1 MKCVKLFWF
10 AVVLLVHL
18 VILSCHEQGDKKRM
32 EMIIEDPAEL
42 STITDVVKVRD
53 TQHNNDDISIKN
65 EFKSIEYV
73 RIDNKKIIGKII
85 DIAFTKDYMFLILSH
100 DGGIMKYDRKGNFI
114 KVIARVGEGPEQVN
128 PHHIFVDE
136 YREKVYVMQFRR
148 KHSIAVFS
156 FEGKFLGNLEYPFDE
171 IRVMLPLGDEVFF
184 TFKESIIPLTDSLNY
199 VSGMFDI
206 LGKKYYSRKSYV
218 KQCDLENCRLGR
230 VFFFSHKNSVLY
242 KIGGINILYRAMR
255 DTIVPAYYLDLKNPI
270 RGEIYQLAYSSKY
283 YTNSLDGN
291 NLNYLFINREGFF
304 ETDSCLY
311 LRYASDRGGTV
322 LRYNKSRKQTKS
334 YAPKITRVLGVKN
347 DIDNGAPIWPL
358 YHYAK
363 ENIYV
368 QTLSGGEI
376 QDLKDLNYF
385 DEQAPAVYRDMN
397 EDSNPLIII
406 YKCN

>member
-1 MKCVKLFWF
+1 MTNRWIYI
-10 AVVLLVHL
+10 L
-18 VILSCHEQGDKKRM
+18 VIALLSCHEQGNKRGM

-42 STITDVVKVRD
+42 ATVTDVVKVRD

-85 DIAFTKDYMFLILSH
+85 DIAFTKDYMFLMLSH

-156 FEGKFLGNLEYPFDE
+156 FEGKFLGNLEYPFDK
-171 IRVMLPLGDEVFF
+171 IDFMLPLGDEVFF
-184 TFKESIIPLTDSLNY
+184 AFSESIIPLTDSLNY
-199 VSGMFDI
+199 VSGIFDI
-206 LGKKYYSRKSYV
+206 LGRKYYSRKSYV
-218 KQCDLENCRLGR
+218 KQCDLENCRLRR

-270 RGEIYQLAYSSKY
+270 KGEIYQLAYSPQY

-291 NLNYLFINREGFF
+291 NSNYIFINRDRFF

-311 LRYASDRGGTV
+311 LEYAGDRGGTV
-322 LRYNKSRKQTKS
+322 LQYNKSRKQTKS
-334 YAPKITRVLGVKN
+334 YVPKTKRVLGVKN

-358 YHYAK
+358 YHYVK
-363 ENIYV
+363 ENIYI

-385 DEQAPAVYRDMN
+385 NEQAPAVYRDMN
-397 EDSNPLIII
+397 EDSNPLVII

>member
-1 MKCVKLFWF
+1 M
-10 AVVLLVHL
+10 
-18 VILSCHEQGDKKRM
+18 
-32 EMIIEDPAEL
+32 
-42 STITDVVKVRD
+42 
-53 TQHNNDDISIKN
+53 
-65 EFKSIEYV
+65 
-73 RIDNKKIIGKII
+73 
-85 DIAFTKDYMFLILSH
+85 LSH

-136 YREKVYVMQFRR
+136 NREKVYVMQFRR

-156 FEGKFLGNLEYPFDE
+156 FEGKFLGNLEYPFDK
-171 IRVMLPLGDEVFF
+171 IDFMLPLGDEVFF
-184 TFKESIIPLTDSLNY
+184 SFSESIVPLTDSLNY

-218 KQCDLENCRLGR
+218 KQCDLENCRLRR

-270 RGEIYQLAYSSKY
+270 RGEIYQLAYSSKE

-291 NLNYLFINREGFF
+291 NLNYIFINREGFF

-322 LRYNKSRKQTKS
+322 LRYNKSRKQTNS

-347 DIDNGAPIWPL
+347 DIDNGVPIWPL

-385 DEQAPAVYRDMN
+385 NEQAPAVYRDMN
-397 EDSNPLIII
+397 EDSNPLVII

>member
-1 MKCVKLFWF
+1 MTNRWIYI
-10 AVVLLVHL
+10 L
-18 VILSCHEQGDKKRM
+18 VIALLSCHEQGNKKGM

-42 STITDVVKVRD
+42 AIVTDVVKVRD

-85 DIAFTKDYMFLILSH
+85 DIAFTKDYMFLMLSH

-156 FEGKFLGNLEYPFDE
+156 FEGKFLGNLEYPFDK
-171 IRVMLPLGDEVFF
+171 IDFMLPLGDEVFF
-184 TFKESIIPLTDSLNY
+184 AFSESIIPLTDSLNY
-199 VSGMFDI
+199 VSGIFDI
-206 LGKKYYSRKSYV
+206 LGRKYYSRKSYV
-218 KQCDLENCRLGR
+218 KQCDLENCRLRR

-270 RGEIYQLAYSSKY
+270 RGEIYQLAYSSKE

-291 NLNYLFINREGFF
+291 NLNYIFINREGFF

-322 LRYNKSRKQTKS
+322 LQYNKSRKQTKS

-347 DIDNGAPIWPL
+347 DIDNGVPIWPL

-385 DEQAPAVYRDMN
+385 NEQAPAVYRDMN
-397 EDSNPLIII
+397 EDSNPLVII

>member
-1 MKCVKLFWF
+1 MKKRLMYIVGF
-10 AVVLLVHL
+10 VVTL
-18 VILSCHEQGDKKRM
+18 LSCHQENKGGI

-42 STITDVVKVRD
+42 ATITDVVKVRD
-53 TQHNNDDISIKN
+53 TQHNNDDMSIKN
-65 EFKSIEYV
+65 EFKSITYV

-85 DIAFTKDYMFLILSH
+85 DIAFTKDYMFLMLSH

-156 FEGKFLGNLEYPFDE
+156 FEGKFLGNLEYPFDQ
-171 IRVMLPLGDEVFF
+171 IRVMQPLGDEVFF
-184 TFKESIIPLTDSLNY
+184 TFRESIIPLTDSLNY

-218 KQCDLENCRLGR
+218 KQCDLENCRLRR

-322 LRYNKSRKQTKS
+322 LQYNKSRKQTKS
-334 YAPKITRVLGVKN
+334 YAPKTKRVLGVKN
-347 DIDNGAPIWPL
+347 DIDNGVPIWPL
-358 YHYAK
+358 YYYAK

-385 DEQAPAVYRDMN
+385 NEQAPAVYRDMD
-397 EDSNPLIII
+397 EDSNPLVII
-406 YKCN
+406 YECN

>member
-1 MKCVKLFWF
+1 MTNRWIYI
-10 AVVLLVHL
+10 L
-18 VILSCHEQGDKKRM
+18 VIALLSCHEQGNKRGM

-42 STITDVVKVRD
+42 ATVTDVVKVRD

-85 DIAFTKDYMFLILSH
+85 DIAFTKDYMFLMLSH

-156 FEGKFLGNLEYPFDE
+156 FEGKFLGNLEYPFDK
-171 IRVMLPLGDEVFF
+171 IDFMLPLGDEVFF
-184 TFKESIIPLTDSLNY
+184 AFSESIISLTDSLNY
-199 VSGMFDI
+199 VSGIFDI
-206 LGKKYYSRKSYV
+206 LGRKYYSRKSYV
-218 KQCDLENCRLGR
+218 KQCDLENCRLRR

-255 DTIVPAYYLDLKNPI
+255 DTIVSAYYLDLKNPI
-270 RGEIYQLAYSSKY
+270 RGEIYQLAYSSKE

-291 NLNYLFINREGFF
+291 NLNYIFINREGFF

-322 LRYNKSRKQTKS
+322 LQYNKSRKQTNS

-347 DIDNGAPIWPL
+347 DIDNGVPIWPL

-385 DEQAPAVYRDMN
+385 NEQAPAVYRDMD
-397 EDSNPLIII
+397 EDSNPLVII

>member
-1 MKCVKLFWF
+1 MTNRWIYI
-10 AVVLLVHL
+10 L
-18 VILSCHEQGDKKRM
+18 VIALLSCHEQGNKRGM

-42 STITDVVKVRD
+42 ATVTDVVKVRD

-85 DIAFTKDYMFLILSH
+85 DIAFTKDYMFLMLSH

-136 YREKVYVMQFRR
+136 NREKVYVMQFRR

-156 FEGKFLGNLEYPFDE
+156 FEGKFLGNLEYPFDK
-171 IRVMLPLGDEVFF
+171 IDFMLPLGDEVFF
-184 TFKESIIPLTDSLNY
+184 SFSESIVPLTDSLNY

-218 KQCDLENCRLGR
+218 KQCDLENCRLRR

-270 RGEIYQLAYSSKY
+270 RGEIYQLAYSSKE

-291 NLNYLFINREGFF
+291 NLNYIFINREGFF

-322 LRYNKSRKQTKS
+322 LRYNKSRKQTNS

-347 DIDNGAPIWPL
+347 DIDNGVPIWPL

-385 DEQAPAVYRDMN
+385 NEQAPAVYRDMN
-397 EDSNPLIII
+397 EDSNPLVII

>member
-1 MKCVKLFWF
+1 MTNRWIYI
-10 AVVLLVHL
+10 L
-18 VILSCHEQGDKKRM
+18 VIALLSCHEQGNKRGM

-42 STITDVVKVRD
+42 ATVTDVVKVRD

-85 DIAFTKDYMFLILSH
+85 DIAFTKDYMFLMLSH

-156 FEGKFLGNLEYPFDE
+156 FEGKFLGNLEYPFDK
-171 IRVMLPLGDEVFF
+171 IDFMLPLGDEVFF
-184 TFKESIIPLTDSLNY
+184 AFSESIIPLTDSLNY
-199 VSGMFDI
+199 VSGIFDI
-206 LGKKYYSRKSYV
+206 LGRKYYSRKSYV
-218 KQCDLENCRLGR
+218 KQCDLENCRLRR

-270 RGEIYQLAYSSKY
+270 KGEIYQLAYSPQY

-291 NLNYLFINREGFF
+291 NSNYIFINRDRFF

-311 LRYASDRGGTV
+311 LEYAGDRGGTV
-322 LRYNKSRKQTKS
+322 LQYNKNRKQTKS
-334 YAPKITRVLGVKN
+334 YVPKTKRVLGVKN

-358 YHYAK
+358 YHYVK
-363 ENIYV
+363 ENIYI

-385 DEQAPAVYRDMN
+385 NEQAPAVYRDMN
-397 EDSNPLIII
+397 EDSNPLVII

>member
-1 MKCVKLFWF
+1 MKKRLMYIVGF
-10 AVVLLVHL
+10 VVTL
-18 VILSCHEQGDKKRM
+18 LSCHQENKGGI

-42 STITDVVKVRD
+42 ATITDVVKVRD
-53 TQHNNDDISIKN
+53 TQHNNDDMSIKN
-65 EFKSIEYV
+65 EFKSITYV

-85 DIAFTKDYMFLILSH
+85 DIAFTKDYMFLMLSH

-156 FEGKFLGNLEYPFDE
+156 FEGKFLGNLEYPFDQ
-171 IRVMLPLGDEVFF
+171 IRVMQPLGDEVFF
-184 TFKESIIPLTDSLNY
+184 TFRESIIPLTDSLNY

-218 KQCDLENCRLGR
+218 KQCDLENCRLRR

-322 LRYNKSRKQTKS
+322 LQYNKSRKQTKS
-334 YAPKITRVLGVKN
+334 YAPKTKRVLGVKN

-385 DEQAPAVYRDMN
+385 NEQAPAVYRDMD
-397 EDSNPLIII
+397 EDSNPLVII
-406 YKCN
+406 YECN

>member
-1 MKCVKLFWF
+1 MTSRLIYIFVFVIALF
-10 AVVLLVHL
+10 
-18 VILSCHEQGDKKRM
+18 SCHEQGDKKRM

-85 DIAFTKDYMFLILSH
+85 DIAFTKDYMFLMLSH

-156 FEGKFLGNLEYPFDE
+156 FEGKFLGNLEYPFDK
-171 IRVMLPLGDEVFF
+171 IDFMLPLGDEVFF
-184 TFKESIIPLTDSLNY
+184 SFRESIIPLTDSLNY

-218 KQCDLENCRLGR
+218 KQCDLENCRLRR

-322 LRYNKSRKQTKS
+322 LQYNKSRKQTKS

-347 DIDNGAPIWPL
+347 DIDNGVPIWPL
-358 YHYAK
+358 YYYAK

-385 DEQAPAVYRDMN
+385 NEQAPAVYRDMD
-397 EDSNPLIII
+397 EDSNPLVII
-406 YKCN
+406 YECN

>member
-1 MKCVKLFWF
+1 MTNRWIYI
-10 AVVLLVHL
+10 L
-18 VILSCHEQGDKKRM
+18 VIALLSCHEQGNKKGM

-42 STITDVVKVRD
+42 ATVTDVVKVRD

-85 DIAFTKDYMFLILSH
+85 DIAFTKDYMFLMLSH

-156 FEGKFLGNLEYPFDE
+156 FEGKFLGNLEYPFDK
-171 IRVMLPLGDEVFF
+171 IDFMLPLGDEVFF
-184 TFKESIIPLTDSLNY
+184 AFSESIISLTDSLNY
-199 VSGMFDI
+199 VSGIFDI
-206 LGKKYYSRKSYV
+206 LGRKYYSRKSYV
-218 KQCDLENCRLGR
+218 KQCDLENCRLRR

-255 DTIVPAYYLDLKNPI
+255 DTIVSAYYLDLKNPI
-270 RGEIYQLAYSSKY
+270 RGEIYQLAYSSKE

-291 NLNYLFINREGFF
+291 NLNYIFINREGFF

-322 LRYNKSRKQTKS
+322 LQYNKSRKQTNS

-347 DIDNGAPIWPL
+347 DIDNGVPIWPL

-385 DEQAPAVYRDMN
+385 NEQAPAVYRDMD
-397 EDSNPLIII
+397 EDSNPLVII

>member
-1 MKCVKLFWF
+1 MTNRWIYI
-10 AVVLLVHL
+10 L
-18 VILSCHEQGDKKRM
+18 VIALLSCHEQGNKKGM

-42 STITDVVKVRD
+42 AIVTDVVKVRD

-85 DIAFTKDYMFLILSH
+85 DIAFTKDYMFLMLSH

-156 FEGKFLGNLEYPFDE
+156 FEGKFLGNLEYPFDK
-171 IRVMLPLGDEVFF
+171 IDFMLPLGDEVLFAF
-184 TFKESIIPLTDSLNY
+184 SESIIPLTDSLNY
-199 VSGMFDI
+199 VSGIFDI
-206 LGKKYYSRKSYV
+206 LGRKYYSRKSYV
-218 KQCDLENCRLGR
+218 KQCDLENCRLRR

-255 DTIVPAYYLDLKNPI
+255 DTIVPAYYLDLRNPI
-270 RGEIYQLAYSSKY
+270 RGEIYQLAYSSKE
-283 YTNSLDGN
+283 YTNSLDGD
-291 NLNYLFINREGFF
+291 NLNYIFINREGFF

-322 LRYNKSRKQTKS
+322 LQYNKSRKQTKS

-347 DIDNGAPIWPL
+347 DIDNGVPIWAL

-385 DEQAPAVYRDMN
+385 NEQAPAVYRDMN
-397 EDSNPLIII
+397 EDSNPLVII

>member
-1 MKCVKLFWF
+1 MENRLMYIIVF
-10 AVVLLVHL
+10 VVTL
-18 VILSCHEQGDKKRM
+18 LSCHQENEGGI

-42 STITDVVKVRD
+42 ATVTDVVKVRE

-85 DIAFTKDYMFLILSH
+85 DIAFTKDYMFLMLSH

-156 FEGKFLGNLEYPFDE
+156 FEGKFLGNLEYPFDK
-171 IRVMLPLGDEVFF
+171 IDFMLPLGDEVFF
-184 TFKESIIPLTDSLNY
+184 VFSESIIPLTDSLNY
-199 VSGMFDI
+199 VSGIFDI
-206 LGKKYYSRKSYV
+206 LGRKYYSRKSYV
-218 KQCDLENCRLGR
+218 KQCDLENCRLRR
-230 VFFFSHKNSVLY
+230 VLFFSHKNSVLY

-270 RGEIYQLAYSSKY
+270 RGEIYQLAYSPQY

-291 NLNYLFINREGFF
+291 NSNYIFINRDRFF

-311 LRYASDRGGTV
+311 LEYAGDRGGTV
-322 LRYNKSRKQTKS
+322 LQYNKSRKQTKS
-334 YAPKITRVLGVKN
+334 YVPKTKRVLGVKN

-363 ENIYV
+363 ENIYI

-385 DEQAPAVYRDMN
+385 NEQAPAVYRDMN
-397 EDSNPLIII
+397 EDSNPLVII

>member
-1 MKCVKLFWF
+1 MTNRWIYI
-10 AVVLLVHL
+10 L
-18 VILSCHEQGDKKRM
+18 VIALLSCHEQGYKRGM

-42 STITDVVKVRD
+42 AIVTDVVKVRD

-85 DIAFTKDYMFLILSH
+85 DIAFTKDYMFLMLSH

-156 FEGKFLGNLEYPFDE
+156 FEGKFLGNLEYPFDK
-171 IRVMLPLGDEVFF
+171 IDFMLPLGDEVFF
-184 TFKESIIPLTDSLNY
+184 AFSESIISLTDSLNY
-199 VSGMFDI
+199 VSSIFDI

-218 KQCDLENCRLGR
+218 KQCDLENCRLRR

-255 DTIVPAYYLDLKNPI
+255 DTIVPAYYLDLRNPI
-270 RGEIYQLAYSSKY
+270 RGEIYQLAYSSKE
-283 YTNSLDGN
+283 YTNSLDGD
-291 NLNYLFINREGFF
+291 NLNYIFINREGFF

-322 LRYNKSRKQTKS
+322 LQYNKSRKQTKS

-347 DIDNGAPIWPL
+347 DIDNGVPIWAL

-385 DEQAPAVYRDMN
+385 NEQAPAVYRDMN
-397 EDSNPLIII
+397 EDSNPLVII

>member
-1 MKCVKLFWF
+1 MTSRLIYIFVFVIALF
-10 AVVLLVHL
+10 
-18 VILSCHEQGDKKRM
+18 SCHEQGDKKRM

-85 DIAFTKDYMFLILSH
+85 DIAFTKDYMFLMLSH

-156 FEGKFLGNLEYPFDE
+156 FEGKFLGNLEYPFDK
-171 IRVMLPLGDEVFF
+171 IDFMLPLGDEVFF
-184 TFKESIIPLTDSLNY
+184 SFRESIIPLTDSLNY

-218 KQCDLENCRLGR
+218 KQCDLENCRLRR

-322 LRYNKSRKQTKS
+322 LQYNKSRKQTKS

-347 DIDNGAPIWPL
+347 DIDNGVPIWPL
-358 YHYAK
+358 YYYAK

-385 DEQAPAVYRDMN
+385 NEQAPAVYRDMD
-397 EDSNPLIII
+397 EDSNPLFII

>member
-1 MKCVKLFWF
+1 
-10 AVVLLVHL
+10 
-18 VILSCHEQGDKKRM
+18 
-32 EMIIEDPAEL
+32 MIIEDPAEL
-42 STITDVVKVRD
+42 ATVTDVVKVRD

-85 DIAFTKDYMFLILSH
+85 DIAFTKDYMFLMLSH

-156 FEGKFLGNLEYPFDE
+156 FEGKFLGNLEYPFDK
-171 IRVMLPLGDEVFF
+171 IDFMLPLGIEVFF
-184 TFKESIIPLTDSLNY
+184 SFSESIVPLTDSLNY

-218 KQCDLENCRLGR
+218 KQCDLENCRLRR

-270 RGEIYQLAYSSKY
+270 RGEIYQLAYSSKE

-291 NLNYLFINREGFF
+291 NLNYIFINREGFF

-322 LRYNKSRKQTKS
+322 LRYNKSRKQTNS

-347 DIDNGAPIWPL
+347 DIDNGVPIWLL

-385 DEQAPAVYRDMN
+385 NEQAPAVYRDMN
-397 EDSNPLIII
+397 EDSNPLVII

>member
-1 MKCVKLFWF
+1 
-10 AVVLLVHL
+10 
-18 VILSCHEQGDKKRM
+18 
-32 EMIIEDPAEL
+32 MIIEDPAEL
-42 STITDVVKVRD
+42 ATVTDVVKVRD

-85 DIAFTKDYMFLILSH
+85 DIAFTKDYMFLMLSH

-136 YREKVYVMQFRR
+136 NREKVYVMQFRR

-156 FEGKFLGNLEYPFDE
+156 FEGKFLGNLEYPFDK
-171 IRVMLPLGDEVFF
+171 IDFMLPLGDEVFF
-184 TFKESIIPLTDSLNY
+184 SFSESIVPLTDSLNY

-218 KQCDLENCRLGR
+218 KQCDLENCRLRR

-270 RGEIYQLAYSSKY
+270 RGEIYQLAYSSKE

-291 NLNYLFINREGFF
+291 NLNYIFINREGFF

-322 LRYNKSRKQTKS
+322 LRYNKSRKQTNS

-347 DIDNGAPIWPL
+347 DIDNGVPIWPL

-385 DEQAPAVYRDMN
+385 NEQAPAVYRDMN
-397 EDSNPLIII
+397 EDSNPLVII

>member
-1 MKCVKLFWF
+1 MTNRWIYI
-10 AVVLLVHL
+10 L
-18 VILSCHEQGDKKRM
+18 VIALLSCHEQGNKKGM

-42 STITDVVKVRD
+42 AIVTDVVKVRD

-85 DIAFTKDYMFLILSH
+85 DIAFTKDYMFLMLSH

-156 FEGKFLGNLEYPFDE
+156 FEGKFLGNLEYPFDK
-171 IRVMLPLGDEVFF
+171 IDFMLPLGDEVFF
-184 TFKESIIPLTDSLNY
+184 AFSESIIPLTDSLNY
-199 VSGMFDI
+199 VSGIFDI
-206 LGKKYYSRKSYV
+206 LGRKYYSRKSYV
-218 KQCDLENCRLGR
+218 KQCDLENCRLRR

-255 DTIVPAYYLDLKNPI
+255 DTIVPAYYLDLRNPI
-270 RGEIYQLAYSSKY
+270 RGEIYQLAYSSKE
-283 YTNSLDGN
+283 YTNSLDGD
-291 NLNYLFINREGFF
+291 NLNYIFINREGFF

-322 LRYNKSRKQTKS
+322 LQYNKSRKQTKS

-347 DIDNGAPIWPL
+347 DIDNGVPIWAL

-385 DEQAPAVYRDMN
+385 NEQAPAVYRDMN
-397 EDSNPLIII
+397 EDSNPLVII

>member
-1 MKCVKLFWF
+1 MYIIVF
-10 AVVLLVHL
+10 VVTL
-18 VILSCHEQGDKKRM
+18 LSCHQENEGGI

-42 STITDVVKVRD
+42 ATVTDVVKVRE

-85 DIAFTKDYMFLILSH
+85 DIAFTKDYMFLMLSH

-156 FEGKFLGNLEYPFDE
+156 FEGKFLGNLEYPFDK
-171 IRVMLPLGDEVFF
+171 IDFMLPLGDEVFF
-184 TFKESIIPLTDSLNY
+184 VFSESIIPLTDSLNY
-199 VSGMFDI
+199 VSGIFDI
-206 LGKKYYSRKSYV
+206 LGRKYYSRKSYV
-218 KQCDLENCRLGR
+218 KQCDLENCRLRR
-230 VFFFSHKNSVLY
+230 VLFFSHKNSVLY

-270 RGEIYQLAYSSKY
+270 RGEIYQLAYSPQY

-291 NLNYLFINREGFF
+291 NSNYIFINRDRFF

-311 LRYASDRGGTV
+311 LEYAGDRGGTV
-322 LRYNKSRKQTKS
+322 LQYNKSRKQTKS
-334 YAPKITRVLGVKN
+334 YVPKTKRVLGVKN

-363 ENIYV
+363 ENIYI

-385 DEQAPAVYRDMN
+385 NEQAPAVYRDMN
-397 EDSNPLIII
+397 EDSNPLVII

>member
-1 MKCVKLFWF
+1 MTNRWIYI
-10 AVVLLVHL
+10 L
-18 VILSCHEQGDKKRM
+18 VIALLSCHEQGNKRGM

-42 STITDVVKVRD
+42 ATVTDVVKVRD
-53 TQHNNDDISIKN
+53 TQHNNDDISITN

-85 DIAFTKDYMFLILSH
+85 DIAFTKDYMFLMLSH

-156 FEGKFLGNLEYPFDE
+156 FEGKFLGNLEYPFDK
-171 IRVMLPLGDEVFF
+171 IDFMLPLGDEVFF
-184 TFKESIIPLTDSLNY
+184 AFSESIISLTDSLNY
-199 VSGMFDI
+199 VSGIFDI

-218 KQCDLENCRLGR
+218 KQCDLENCRLRR

-255 DTIVPAYYLDLKNPI
+255 DTIVPAYYLDLRNPI
-270 RGEIYQLAYSSKY
+270 RGEIYQLAYSSKE
-283 YTNSLDGN
+283 YTNSLDGD
-291 NLNYLFINREGFF
+291 NLNYIFINREGFF

-322 LRYNKSRKQTKS
+322 LQYNKSRKQTKS

-347 DIDNGAPIWPL
+347 DIDNGVPIWAL

-385 DEQAPAVYRDMN
+385 NEQAPAVYRDMN
-397 EDSNPLIII
+397 EDSNPLVII

>member
-1 MKCVKLFWF
+1 MTSRLIYIFVFVIALF
-10 AVVLLVHL
+10 
-18 VILSCHEQGDKKRM
+18 SCHEQGDKKRM

-85 DIAFTKDYMFLILSH
+85 DIAFTKDYMFLMLSH

-156 FEGKFLGNLEYPFDE
+156 FEGKFLGNLEYPFDQ
-171 IRVMLPLGDEVFF
+171 IRVMQPLGDEVFF
-184 TFKESIIPLTDSLNY
+184 TFRESIIPLTDSLNY
-199 VSGMFDI
+199 VSGIFDI

-218 KQCDLENCRLGR
+218 KQCDLENCRLRR

-322 LRYNKSRKQTKS
+322 LQYNKSRKQTKS

-347 DIDNGAPIWPL
+347 DIDNGVPIWPL
-358 YHYAK
+358 YYYAK

-385 DEQAPAVYRDMN
+385 NEQAPAVYRDMD
-397 EDSNPLIII
+397 EDSNPLVII
-406 YKCN
+406 YECN

>member
-1 MKCVKLFWF
+1 MTNRWIYI
-10 AVVLLVHL
+10 L
-18 VILSCHEQGDKKRM
+18 VIALLSCHEQGNKRGM

-42 STITDVVKVRD
+42 ATVTDVVKVRD

-85 DIAFTKDYMFLILSH
+85 DIAFTKDYMFLMLSH

-156 FEGKFLGNLEYPFDE
+156 FEGKFLGNLEYPFDK
-171 IRVMLPLGDEVFF
+171 IDFMLPLGDEVFF
-184 TFKESIIPLTDSLNY
+184 AFSESIVPLTDSLNY

-218 KQCDLENCRLGR
+218 KQCDLENCRLRR

-270 RGEIYQLAYSSKY
+270 KGEIYQLAYSSKE

-291 NLNYLFINREGFF
+291 NLNYIFINREGFF

-322 LRYNKSRKQTKS
+322 LQYNKSRKQTKS

-347 DIDNGAPIWPL
+347 DIDNGVPIWAL

-385 DEQAPAVYRDMN
+385 NEQAPTVYRDMN
-397 EDSNPLIII
+397 EDSNPLVII

>member
-1 MKCVKLFWF
+1 MTNRWIYI
-10 AVVLLVHL
+10 L
-18 VILSCHEQGDKKRM
+18 VIALLSCHEQGNKKGM

-42 STITDVVKVRD
+42 AIVTDVVKVRD

-85 DIAFTKDYMFLILSH
+85 DIAFTKDYMFLMLSH

-156 FEGKFLGNLEYPFDE
+156 FEGKFLGNLEYPFDK
-171 IRVMLPLGDEVFF
+171 IDFMLPLGDEVLFAF
-184 TFKESIIPLTDSLNY
+184 SESIIPLTDSLNY
-199 VSGMFDI
+199 VSGIFDI
-206 LGKKYYSRKSYV
+206 LGRKYYSRKSYV
-218 KQCDLENCRLGR
+218 KQCDLENCRLRR
-230 VFFFSHKNSVLY
+230 VFFFSHKDSVLY

-255 DTIVPAYYLDLKNPI
+255 DTIVPAYYLDLRNPI
-270 RGEIYQLAYSSKY
+270 RGEIYQLAYSSKE
-283 YTNSLDGN
+283 YTNSLDGD
-291 NLNYLFINREGFF
+291 NLNYIFINREGFF

-322 LRYNKSRKQTKS
+322 LQYNKSRKQTKS

-347 DIDNGAPIWPL
+347 DIDNGVPIWAL

-385 DEQAPAVYRDMN
+385 NEQAPAVYRDMN
-397 EDSNPLIII
+397 EDSNPLVII

>member
-1 MKCVKLFWF
+1 MTNRWIYI
-10 AVVLLVHL
+10 L
-18 VILSCHEQGDKKRM
+18 VIALLSCHEQGNKRGM

-42 STITDVVKVRD
+42 ATVTDVVKVRD
-53 TQHNNDDISIKN
+53 TQHNNDDISITN

-85 DIAFTKDYMFLILSH
+85 DIAFTKDYMFLMLSH

-156 FEGKFLGNLEYPFDE
+156 FEGKFLGNLEYPFDK
-171 IRVMLPLGDEVFF
+171 IDFMLPLGDEVFF
-184 TFKESIIPLTDSLNY
+184 AFSESIISLTDSLNY
-199 VSGMFDI
+199 VSGIFDI
-206 LGKKYYSRKSYV
+206 LGRKYYSRKSYV
-218 KQCDLENCRLGR
+218 KQCDLENCRLRR

-270 RGEIYQLAYSSKY
+270 RGEIYQLAYSSKE

-291 NLNYLFINREGFF
+291 NLNYIFINREGFF

-322 LRYNKSRKQTKS
+322 LQYNKSRKQTNS

-347 DIDNGAPIWPL
+347 DIDNGVPIWPL

-385 DEQAPAVYRDMN
+385 NEQAPAVYRDMD
-397 EDSNPLIII
+397 EDSNPLVII

>member
-1 MKCVKLFWF
+1 MENRLMYIIVF
-10 AVVLLVHL
+10 VVTL
-18 VILSCHEQGDKKRM
+18 LSCHQENEGGI

-42 STITDVVKVRD
+42 ATVTDVVKVRE

-85 DIAFTKDYMFLILSH
+85 DIAFTKDYMFLMLSH

-156 FEGKFLGNLEYPFDE
+156 FEGKFLGNLEYPFDK
-171 IRVMLPLGDEVFF
+171 IDFMLPLGDEVFF
-184 TFKESIIPLTDSLNY
+184 VFSESIIPLTDSLNY
-199 VSGMFDI
+199 VSGIFDI
-206 LGKKYYSRKSYV
+206 LGRKYYSRKSYV
-218 KQCDLENCRLGR
+218 KQCDLENCRLRR
-230 VFFFSHKNSVLY
+230 VLFFSHKNSVLY
-242 KIGGINILYRAMR
+242 KIVYRAMR

-270 RGEIYQLAYSSKY
+270 RGEIYQLAYSPQY

-291 NLNYLFINREGFF
+291 NSNYIFINRDRFF

-311 LRYASDRGGTV
+311 LEYAGDRGGTV
-322 LRYNKSRKQTKS
+322 LQYNKSRKQTKS
-334 YAPKITRVLGVKN
+334 YVPKTKRVLGVKN

-363 ENIYV
+363 ENIYI

-385 DEQAPAVYRDMN
+385 NEQAPAVYRDMN
-397 EDSNPLIII
+397 EDSNPPVII

>member
-1 MKCVKLFWF
+1 MKKRLMYIIGF
-10 AVVLLVHL
+10 VVTL
-18 VILSCHEQGDKKRM
+18 LSCHQENKGGI

-42 STITDVVKVRD
+42 ATITDVVKVRD

-85 DIAFTKDYMFLILSH
+85 DIAFTKDYMFLMLSH

-156 FEGKFLGNLEYPFDE
+156 FEGKFLGNLEYPFDK
-171 IRVMLPLGDEVFF
+171 IDFMLPLGDEVFF
-184 TFKESIIPLTDSLNY
+184 SFSESIIPLTDSLNY
-199 VSGMFDI
+199 VSGIFDI

-270 RGEIYQLAYSSKY
+270 RGEIYQLAYSPKY

-291 NLNYLFINREGFF
+291 NSNYIFINRDRFF

-311 LRYASDRGGTV
+311 LKYAGDRGGTV
-322 LRYNKSRKQTKS
+322 LQYNKSRKQTKS
-334 YAPKITRVLGVKN
+334 YVPKTKRVLGVKN
-347 DIDNGAPIWPL
+347 DIDNGVPIWPL

-363 ENIYV
+363 ENIYI

-385 DEQAPAVYRDMN
+385 NEQVPAVYRDMN

>member
-1 MKCVKLFWF
+1 MTSRLIYIFVFVIALF
-10 AVVLLVHL
+10 
-18 VILSCHEQGDKKRM
+18 SCHEQGDKKRM

-85 DIAFTKDYMFLILSH
+85 DIAFTKDYMFLMLSH

-156 FEGKFLGNLEYPFDE
+156 FEGKFLGNLEYPFDK
-171 IRVMLPLGDEVFF
+171 IDFMLPLGDEVFF
-184 TFKESIIPLTDSLNY
+184 SFRESIIPLTDSLNY

-218 KQCDLENCRLGR
+218 KQCDLENCRLRR

-322 LRYNKSRKQTKS
+322 LQYNKSRKQTKS

-347 DIDNGAPIWPL
+347 DIDNGVPIWPL
-358 YHYAK
+358 YYYAK

-397 EDSNPLIII
+397 EDSNPLFII

>member
-1 MKCVKLFWF
+1 MTNRWIYI
-10 AVVLLVHL
+10 L
-18 VILSCHEQGDKKRM
+18 VIALLSCHEQGNKRCM

-42 STITDVVKVRD
+42 ATVTDVVKVRD

-85 DIAFTKDYMFLILSH
+85 DIAFTKDYMFLMLSH

-136 YREKVYVMQFRR
+136 NREKVYVMQFRR

-156 FEGKFLGNLEYPFDE
+156 FEGKFLGNLEYPFDK
-171 IRVMLPLGDEVFF
+171 IDFMLPLGDEVFF
-184 TFKESIIPLTDSLNY
+184 SFSESIVPLTDSLNY

-218 KQCDLENCRLGR
+218 KQCDLENCRLRR

-270 RGEIYQLAYSSKY
+270 RGEIYQLAYSSKE

-291 NLNYLFINREGFF
+291 NLNYIFINREGFF

-322 LRYNKSRKQTKS
+322 LRYNKSRKQTNS

-347 DIDNGAPIWPL
+347 DIDNGVPIWPL

-385 DEQAPAVYRDMN
+385 NEQAPAVYRDMN
-397 EDSNPLIII
+397 EDSNPLVII

>member
-1 MKCVKLFWF
+1 MTNRWIYI
-10 AVVLLVHL
+10 L
-18 VILSCHEQGDKKRM
+18 VIALLSCHEQGNKRGM

-42 STITDVVKVRD
+42 ATVTDVVKVRD

-85 DIAFTKDYMFLILSH
+85 DIAFTKDYMFLMLSH

-136 YREKVYVMQFRR
+136 YRKKVYVMQFRR

-156 FEGKFLGNLEYPFDE
+156 FEGKFLGNLEYPFDK
-171 IRVMLPLGDEVFF
+171 IRVMLPLSDEVFF
-184 TFKESIIPLTDSLNY
+184 TFRESIIPLTDSLNY

-218 KQCDLENCRLGR
+218 KQCDLENCRLRR

-270 RGEIYQLAYSSKY
+270 RGEIYQLAYSSKE

-291 NLNYLFINREGFF
+291 NLNYIFINREGFF

-322 LRYNKSRKQTKS
+322 LRYNKSRKQTNS

-347 DIDNGAPIWPL
+347 DIDNGVPIWPL

-376 QDLKDLNYF
+376 QDLNYF
-385 DEQAPAVYRDMN
+385 NEQAPAVYRDMN
-397 EDSNPLIII
+397 EDSNPLVII

>member
-1 MKCVKLFWF
+1 MTNRWIYI
-10 AVVLLVHL
+10 L
-18 VILSCHEQGDKKRM
+18 VIALLSCHEQGYKRGM

-42 STITDVVKVRD
+42 AIVTDVVKVRD

-85 DIAFTKDYMFLILSH
+85 DIAFTKDYMFLMLSH

-156 FEGKFLGNLEYPFDE
+156 FEGKFLGNLEYPFDK
-171 IRVMLPLGDEVFF
+171 IDFMLPLGDEVFF
-184 TFKESIIPLTDSLNY
+184 AFSESIISLTDSLNY
-199 VSGMFDI
+199 VSGIFDI

-218 KQCDLENCRLGR
+218 KQCDLENCRLRR

-255 DTIVPAYYLDLKNPI
+255 DTIVPAYYLDLRNPI
-270 RGEIYQLAYSSKY
+270 RGEIYQLAYSSKE
-283 YTNSLDGN
+283 YTNSLDGD
-291 NLNYLFINREGFF
+291 NLNYIFINREGFF

-322 LRYNKSRKQTKS
+322 LQYNKSRKQTKS

-347 DIDNGAPIWPL
+347 DIDNGVPIWAL

-376 QDLKDLNYF
+376 
-385 DEQAPAVYRDMN
+385 
-397 EDSNPLIII
+397 
-406 YKCN
+406 

>member
-85 DIAFTKDYMFLILSH
+85 DIAFTKDYMFLMLSH

-156 FEGKFLGNLEYPFDE
+156 FEGK
-171 IRVMLPLGDEVFF
+171 
-184 TFKESIIPLTDSLNY
+184 
-199 VSGMFDI
+199 
-206 LGKKYYSRKSYV
+206 
-218 KQCDLENCRLGR
+218 
-230 VFFFSHKNSVLY
+230 
-242 KIGGINILYRAMR
+242 
-255 DTIVPAYYLDLKNPI
+255 
-270 RGEIYQLAYSSKY
+270 
-283 YTNSLDGN
+283 
-291 NLNYLFINREGFF
+291 
-304 ETDSCLY
+304 
-311 LRYASDRGGTV
+311 
-322 LRYNKSRKQTKS
+322 
-334 YAPKITRVLGVKN
+334 
-347 DIDNGAPIWPL
+347 
-358 YHYAK
+358 
-363 ENIYV
+363 
-368 QTLSGGEI
+368 
-376 QDLKDLNYF
+376 
-385 DEQAPAVYRDMN
+385 
-397 EDSNPLIII
+397 
-406 YKCN
+406 

>member
-1 MKCVKLFWF
+1 MTNRWIYI
-10 AVVLLVHL
+10 L
-18 VILSCHEQGDKKRM
+18 VIALLSCHEQGNKKGM

-42 STITDVVKVRD
+42 AIVTDVVKVRD

-85 DIAFTKDYMFLILSH
+85 DIAFTKDYMFLMLSH

-156 FEGKFLGNLEYPFDE
+156 FEGKFLGNLEYPFDK
-171 IRVMLPLGDEVFF
+171 IDFMLPLGDEVLFAF
-184 TFKESIIPLTDSLNY
+184 SESIIPLTDSLNY
-199 VSGMFDI
+199 VSGIFDI
-206 LGKKYYSRKSYV
+206 LGRKYYSRKSYV
-218 KQCDLENCRLGR
+218 KQCDLENCRLRR

-255 DTIVPAYYLDLKNPI
+255 DTIVPAYYLDLRNPI
-270 RGEIYQLAYSSKY
+270 RGEIYQLAYSSKE
-283 YTNSLDGN
+283 YTNSLDGD
-291 NLNYLFINREGFF
+291 NLNYIFINREGFF

-322 LRYNKSRKQTKS
+322 LQYNKSRKQTKS

-347 DIDNGAPIWPL
+347 DIDNGVPIWAL

-397 EDSNPLIII
+397 EDSNPLVII

>member
-1 MKCVKLFWF
+1 MTSRLIYIFVFVIALF
-10 AVVLLVHL
+10 
-18 VILSCHEQGDKKRM
+18 SCHEQGDKKRM

-85 DIAFTKDYMFLILSH
+85 DIAFTKDYMFLMLSH

-156 FEGKFLGNLEYPFDE
+156 FEGKFLGNLEYPFDK
-171 IRVMLPLGDEVFF
+171 IDFMLPLGDEVFF
-184 TFKESIIPLTDSLNY
+184 SFRESIIPLTDSLNY

-218 KQCDLENCRLGR
+218 KQCDLENCRLRR

-322 LRYNKSRKQTKS
+322 LQYNKSRKQTKS
-334 YAPKITRVLGVKN
+334 YAPKTKRVLGVKN

-385 DEQAPAVYRDMN
+385 DEQAPAVYRDMD
-397 EDSNPLIII
+397 EDSNPLVII
-406 YKCN
+406 YECN

>member
-1 MKCVKLFWF
+1 MTNRWIYI
-10 AVVLLVHL
+10 L
-18 VILSCHEQGDKKRM
+18 VIALLSCHEQGNKKGM

-42 STITDVVKVRD
+42 AIVTDVVKVRD

-85 DIAFTKDYMFLILSH
+85 DIAFTKDYMFLMLSH

-156 FEGKFLGNLEYPFDE
+156 FEGKFLGNLEYPFDK
-171 IRVMLPLGDEVFF
+171 IDFMLPLGDEVLFAF
-184 TFKESIIPLTDSLNY
+184 SESIIPLTDSLNY
-199 VSGMFDI
+199 VSGIFDI
-206 LGKKYYSRKSYV
+206 LGRKYYSRKSYV
-218 KQCDLENCRLGR
+218 KQCDLENCRLRR

-255 DTIVPAYYLDLKNPI
+255 DTIVPAYYLDLRNPI
-270 RGEIYQLAYSSKY
+270 RGEIYQLAYSSKE
-283 YTNSLDGN
+283 YTNSLDGD
-291 NLNYLFINREGFF
+291 NLNYIFINREGFF

-322 LRYNKSRKQTKS
+322 LQYNKSRKQTKS

-347 DIDNGAPIWPL
+347 DIDNGVPIWAL

-385 DEQAPAVYRDMN
+385 NEQAPAVYRDMN
-397 EDSNPLIII
+397 EDRNPLVII

>member
-1 MKCVKLFWF
+1 MKCVKLFLF
-10 AVVLLVHL
+10 TVVALAL
-18 VILSCHEQGDKKRM
+18 LSCHEPGDKKRM

-85 DIAFTKDYMFLILSH
+85 DIAFTKDYMFLMLSH

-156 FEGKFLGNLEYPFDE
+156 FEGKFLGNLEYPFDK
-171 IRVMLPLGDEVFF
+171 IDFMLPLGDEVFF
-184 TFKESIIPLTDSLNY
+184 SFRESIIPLTDSLNY

-218 KQCDLENCRLGR
+218 KQCDLENCRLRR
-230 VFFFSHKNSVLY
+230 VFFFLHKNSVLY

-311 LRYASDRGGTV
+311 LRYASDGGGTV
-322 LRYNKSRKQTKS
+322 LQYNKSRKQTKS
-334 YAPKITRVLGVKN
+334 YAPKTKRVLGVKN

-397 EDSNPLIII
+397 EDSNPLFII

>member
-1 MKCVKLFWF
+1 MTNRWIYI
-10 AVVLLVHL
+10 L
-18 VILSCHEQGDKKRM
+18 VIALLSCHEQGNKRGM

-42 STITDVVKVRD
+42 ATVTDVVKVRD

-85 DIAFTKDYMFLILSH
+85 DIAFTKDYMFLMLSH

-156 FEGKFLGNLEYPFDE
+156 FEGKFLGNLEYPFDK
-171 IRVMLPLGDEVFF
+171 IDFMLPLGIEVFF
-184 TFKESIIPLTDSLNY
+184 SFSESIVPLTDSLNY

-218 KQCDLENCRLGR
+218 KQCDLENCRLRR

-270 RGEIYQLAYSSKY
+270 RGEIYQLAYSSKE

-291 NLNYLFINREGFF
+291 NLNYIFINREGFF

-322 LRYNKSRKQTKS
+322 LRYNKSRKQTNS

-347 DIDNGAPIWPL
+347 DIDNGVPIWLL

-385 DEQAPAVYRDMN
+385 NEQAPAVYRDMN
-397 EDSNPLIII
+397 EDSNPLVII